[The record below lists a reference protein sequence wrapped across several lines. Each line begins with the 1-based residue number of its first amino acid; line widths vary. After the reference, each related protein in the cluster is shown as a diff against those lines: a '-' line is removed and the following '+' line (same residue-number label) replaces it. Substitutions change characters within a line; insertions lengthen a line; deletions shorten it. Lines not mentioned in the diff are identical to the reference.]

1 MRIPTII
8 LILAGLLGVSAAH
21 AANVALSS
29 EGAVAIADSEY
40 SNQLAGFAI
49 DGKWLGPGDPSESNR
64 WHSALAKPHPHWV
77 WIRFR
82 LPAVISKVVIHRADI
97 IDHPVDMT
105 GEYSADGGLTFR
117 TLFSVNGCRMTPET
131 WTIERTF
138 PEVTTDNFRLRITR
152 SSNERNPDYAQ
163 LSEIEVFGDF
173 VSPTSKTS
181 PPIQTKPLP
190 APKLMRSDHKG
201 LTITET
207 ADEIEFRSKW
217 LRLAVSKTEARI
229 TALCWDSLGEG
240 KVEVNLLK
248 PGADG
253 GARLSRMP
261 LFPVEESRGE
271 TRMTRDGNLVRYE
284 MTHPDGAPSRWE
296 IRVEEKIVRMAI
308 TTALPVA
315 RVTRSPQGLTMAF
328 ACDKTPVAPFANPT
342 KSDAAP
348 LPCLLHAP
356 DFGSLLIERSDKAGG
371 SVIGESVRPQARWN
385 ASVVAASRPRSDGL
399 YVLPAG
405 VASFETT
412 LSVRSNTIPAA
423 KLLGKDARLRAMP
436 RYWLNGFQYR
446 PDFGILSNNIV
457 SDNCCFCM
465 HQYAD
470 LAVFSSDL
478 PGGIRPIEMVRESLD
493 RYFAG
498 SPGYGVG
505 WKDIMT
511 DAYPSYLISAW
522 DVIRVTGDVKLLRR
536 WLPHLEGFGSA
547 IERQDRNGNGLPE
560 SVKTGVRGEVHCPT
574 GNWWDQINFGHE
586 DAYVSA
592 LAYRAFKCLAD
603 LERLAG
609 KPDEARRFERDA
621 RRIREAYLPTF
632 LNPKTGVIAGWKDV
646 DGNLHD
652 YWFVFINGIAIAYG
666 LVPDDQAN
674 RIVDRIEA
682 KMKEVGFSR
691 FDLGL
696 PGPLV
701 PIPKNDYGIGA
712 LGSPQKDDGSDAFG
726 VFENGGASACM
737 AYFYVQALYRLGR
750 RAEADRILW
759 PMMKTY
765 ADGGFQNGVGAGG
778 EWRRWD
784 GRPSGYEGYLADA
797 YYTQLALFTGHYGI
811 GFGPDGFRLEKWS
824 PLKGKP
830 VPLGLRY
837 MGRMVDEIR

>member
-1 MRIPTII
+1 MRMPAL
-8 LILAGLLGVSAAH
+8 LILACLLAISAAH

-29 EGAVAIADSEY
+29 QGAVAIADSEY

-49 DGKWLGPGDPSESNR
+49 DGKWLGPGDPAESNR
-64 WHSALAKPHPHWV
+64 WHSSLAKPHPHWV
-77 WIRFR
+77 WIRFG

-97 IDHPVDMT
+97 VGHPVDFV
-105 GEYSADGGLTFR
+105 GEYSPDGGLTFR
-117 TLFSVNGCRMTPET
+117 TLFSVKGCRMTPET

-138 PEVTTDNFRLRITR
+138 PEVTADNFRLRITR
-152 SSNERNPDYAQ
+152 SSNERNPEYAQ
-163 LSEIEVFGDF
+163 VSEIEVFGEH
-173 VSPTSKTS
+173 PTAMVG
-181 PPIQTKPLP
+181 PPVYIALLP
-190 APKLMRSDHKG
+190 AEVVAPSDSAG
-201 LTITET
+201 LTVNET
-207 ADEIEFRSKW
+207 TNEIEFRSGF
-217 LRLAVSKTEARI
+217 LRIALSKSEPRI
-229 TALCWDSLGEG
+229 SALCWDSLGEG
-240 KVEVNLLK
+240 KLGENLLK
-248 PGADG
+248 PDGA
-253 GARLSRMP
+253 APCRSSV
-261 LFPVEESRGE
+261 FPDPDAASSTVYTREGNVVQYE
-271 TRMTRDGNLVRYE
+271 TI
-284 MTHPDGAPSRWE
+284 HPDDVRSRWL
-296 IRVEEKIVRMAI
+296 IRVEEKSIYMSLTSAVPLGR
-308 TTALPVA
+308 VA
-315 RVTRSPQGLTMAF
+315 RTPSGIRLAF
-328 ACDKTPVAPFANPT
+328 ACEKTPVAPISNPS
-342 KSDAAP
+342 KDSSCP

-356 DFGSLLIERSDKAGG
+356 DYGTLLVEGG
-371 SVIGESVRPQARWN
+371 GRLIGESIRPQARWN
-385 ASVVAASRPRSDGL
+385 ASLVPMDLPREDGL

-405 VASFETT
+405 VSSFETT
-412 LSVRSNTIPAA
+412 LSVRSDTIPAA
-423 KLLGKDARLRAMP
+423 KVVGKDVRLRGMP

-470 LAVFSSDL
+470 LAVFSPDL

-498 SPGYGVG
+498 ASGYGVG

-522 DVIRVTGDVKLLRR
+522 DVIRVTGDVKLLKR

-560 SVKTGVRGEVHCPT
+560 SVKPGVRGEIHCPT

-592 LAYRAFKCLAD
+592 LAYRAFNCLAD

-609 KPDEARRFERDA
+609 RSAEARRFERDA
-621 RRIREAYLPTF
+621 ERIKAAYLPTF

-666 LVPDDQAN
+666 LVPDDQAS
-674 RIVDRIEA
+674 RIVDNIEA
-682 KMKEVGFSR
+682 KIKEVGFSR

-701 PIPKNDYGIGA
+701 PIQKNDYGRGA
-712 LGSPQKDDGSDAFG
+712 LGSPQKDDGSDAFQ

-750 RAEADRILW
+750 RPEADRILW

-797 YYTQLALFTGHYGI
+797 YYSQLALFTGHYGI
-811 GFGPDGFRLEKWS
+811 GFGPDGFRLEPWS